1 VDPFQFT
8 IVLPRDADSLPLL
21 DELCSHLARV
31 AGLDDRA
38 ARNAREQLEQ
48 VVREHLRAGADDDA
62 VEVAFERKAGE
73 ESVMVEVTS
82 APAAGGTKT
91 PTDGSTEGSRHGTAP
106 QRLFWDVRRS
116 G

>member
-21 DELCSHLARV
+21 SELCSHVARV

-38 ARNAREQLEQ
+38 ARKAREQLEQ
-48 VVREHLRAGADDDA
+48 VVRERLRAGSDEAA

-73 ESVMVEVTS
+73 ESVMVQVAS
-82 APAAGGTKT
+82 ARAARDTHPPKG
-91 PTDGSTEGSRHGTAP
+91 GSTGSERGTAP
-106 QRLFWDVRRS
+106 QRFFLDARRS